1 MKTILKK
8 LCHSLYTIL
17 FIAATGIAAITYSLA
32 SDNKSVTNYNQANTE
47 VIIIDLQESHQIN
60 YILFIGVFL
69 LVISFGLFLIK
80 HRTDSI
86 DNKLADRPQEL
97 TIREK
102 EILHLVNSGMLN
114 KEIAHEL
121 SISTSTVKSHVNN
134 IFKKLNVKKRIDLMS

>member
-47 VIIIDLQESHQIN
+47 VIIIDLQENHQIN

-86 DNKLADRPQEL
+86 GSKLADRPQEL